1 MPNDFRLLGQ
11 LAHRAVER
19 LYGRAGSLAWTTEQ
33 VGYWFDENLDAIV
46 DEEGA
51 VLRMPGKRSELEG
64 FRLRFRASLLRLH
77 AHLQA
82 AGVEQV
88 ESEKE
93 FEAETALGRLHG
105 STDLLLSFG
114 GSREAVIDMK
124 WAGTSKYRKVLEQGS
139 HLQLAVYAFLQE
151 RASKRWP
158 AVGYYILREGD
169 LLTPAGN
176 LFLDARPVSQAEGA
190 TAALWEQA
198 KATWRWRR
206 AQIDAGAVEL
216 VVDGTEATDESAPP
230 VDAMVIELLDA
241 RYNPYGHLAGWEA
254 GR

>member
-1 MPNDFRLLGQ
+1 
-11 LAHRAVER
+11 
-19 LYGRAGSLAWTTEQ
+19 
-33 VGYWFDENLDAIV
+33 
-46 DEEGA
+46 
-51 VLRMPGKRSELEG
+51 MPGKRSELEG

-77 AHLQA
+77 THLQA
-82 AGVEQV
+82 AKVEQV

-93 FEAETALGRLHG
+93 FEAETALGLLHG

-176 LFLDARPVSQAEGA
+176 LFPDARPVSQEEGVA
-190 TAALWEQA
+190 ADRPFIAALA
-198 KATWRWRR
+198 ISKARGGLPAPGFFDCARRLGRFAGDSDGQDERTFHAAELTAVFARWGGSR
-206 AQIDAGAVEL
+206 D
-216 VVDGTEATDESAPP
+216 
-230 VDAMVIELLDA
+230 
-241 RYNPYGHLAGWEA
+241 N
-254 GR
+254 

>member
-1 MPNDFRLLGQ
+1 MGT
-11 LAHRAVER
+11 RAVWG
-19 LYGRAGSLAWTTEQ
+19 GRRSRSRIGSI
-33 VGYWFDENLDAIV
+33 ENLDAIV

-77 AHLQA
+77 AHLQTA
-82 AGVEQV
+82 KVEQV

-93 FEAETALGRLHG
+93 FEAETALGLLHG

-151 RASKRWP
+151 RASKQWP

-176 LFLDARPVSQAEGA
+176 LFPDARLVSQAEGA

-206 AQIDAGAVEL
+206 GRS
-216 VVDGTEATDESAPP
+216 TRAPSNWWST
-230 VDAMVIELLDA
+230 A
-241 RYNPYGHLAGWEA
+241 RSH
-254 GR
+254 R